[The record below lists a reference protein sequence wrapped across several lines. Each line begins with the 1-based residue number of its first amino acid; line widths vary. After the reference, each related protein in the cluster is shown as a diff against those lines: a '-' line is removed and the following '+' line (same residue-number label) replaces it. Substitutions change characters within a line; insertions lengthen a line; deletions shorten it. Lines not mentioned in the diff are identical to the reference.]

1 MGIKGALYRLVHR
14 VVYGSRADSVSY
26 IAYLKNLGISIG
38 EGTVIYDPES
48 TIVDVQNPALL
59 SIGHDVRITAKSVI
73 LTHDYSWSVVA
84 NQTGECLGGVAPVKI
99 GNNVFIGMSTIILPG
114 ITIGDNV
121 IVGAG
126 SIVSRDLPSNSVCV
140 GSPARMI
147 MTLDEFREKKLHSIG
162 NRMEAIKKTVG
173 SNRDQLNSCLREF
186 AFYDDSICSDR
197 EKLLR
202 DTGYVKTVCGDSCNE
217 NSDVFSG

>member
-14 VVYGSRADSVSY
+14 IVYGSRTDSVSY
-26 IAYLKNLGISIG
+26 IAYLKKLGISIG

-147 MTLDEFREKKLHSIG
+147 MTLDEFREKKLRSIG
-162 NRMEAIKKTVG
+162 NRMEAIKETVG

-202 DTGYVKTVCGDSCNE
+202 DTGYVKNRMR
-217 NSDVFSG
+217 